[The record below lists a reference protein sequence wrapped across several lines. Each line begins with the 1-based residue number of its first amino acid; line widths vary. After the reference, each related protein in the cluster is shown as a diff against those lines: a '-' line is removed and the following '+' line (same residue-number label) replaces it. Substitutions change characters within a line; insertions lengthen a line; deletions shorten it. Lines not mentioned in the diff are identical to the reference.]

1 MNNGV
6 AVIETEGL
14 PEEWAVNTSA
24 AEEAA
29 LLERIRQGNTAAFD
43 KLVRD
48 HLPRVVNLA
57 YRLLGD
63 RNEAEDI
70 AQEAFLRL
78 HRSLPN
84 FRGECLVMTWLYRVV
99 SRLVVDHL
107 RRERLRRRLFF
118 FRRDEED
125 PDPVDTFADTA
136 PSPRDQLLARE
147 TEKRLFMSPSASCR
161 PASGRYLSC
170 GIRKAC
176 LSARSATCWVLR
188 EGTIK
193 AHLHRAVQVLRKELN
208 DWQEDTP

>member
-1 MNNGV
+1 MSNGV
-6 AVIETEGL
+6 AVIETNGL
-14 PEEWAVNTSA
+14 PEEWEVNTSA

-125 PDPVDTFADTA
+125 PDPLDTFADTA
-136 PSPRDQLLARE
+136 PSPRDHLLARE
-147 TEKRLFMSPSASCR
+147 TEKRLFVAL
-161 PASGRYLSC
+161 G
-170 GIRKAC
+170 K
-176 LSARSATCWVLR
+176 LSARQRAVFVLRHQEGLPLREIGDLLGLR

-193 AHLHRAVQVLRKELN
+193 AHLHRAVQVLRKDLN